1 MADYSDYYSVIAR
14 AISGLP
20 SKTDEARHAIYE
32 RARTALQKR
41 FDPPISET
49 DLAIERFALEAAI
62 QRVETESRFGDT
74 RHGLSFISMVKQFVR
89 SVRDKFNNNIAIRG
103 DSLKAAI
110 TAGLAQGLGF
120 IQRTQLTALGRH
132 FFNIFGGP
140 RWITKYP
147 QIRITVR
154 LIVAA
159 LVGIFVA
166 IFFHWMTA
174 ENIRESKNSRES
186 KSYSLI
192 SPSELALRDVTL
204 SQPLSVSLG
213 AWEIK
218 GVVKNNSPR
227 TLTGLWLKVTVRDC
241 PNASLCA
248 TIGEAIRHVVIN
260 VPPSQTRIID
270 EGDLFPREMFIP
282 EKLQWSYQIVQAIVQ
297 AD

>member
-32 RARTALQKR
+32 HARRVLQKR

-89 SVRDKFNNNIAIRG
+89 SVRDKLNNNIAIRG
-103 DSLKAAI
+103 DSLKAA
-110 TAGLAQGLGF
+110 F
-120 IQRTQLTALGRH
+120 
-132 FFNIFGGP
+132 
-140 RWITKYP
+140 
-147 QIRITVR
+147 
-154 LIVAA
+154 IVAA

-174 ENIRESKNSRES
+174 ENSRESAENSRESTENSRESAENSRES

-241 PNASLCA
+241 PNTSLCA
-248 TIGEAIRHVVIN
+248 TIGEAIRHIVIN

-282 EKLQWSYQIVQAIVQ
+282 EKLEWSCEIVQAIVQ